1 MSIDTEELRAADV
14 EPDRQPVTAAAEDP
28 QNPELDL
35 VQERPGLPR
44 VPALTTTLAAGA
56 SSAGAA
62 WMVAGIFRDFSAH
75 FVALGG
81 ILLGTGLVMLSLR
94 ARRGAWIQY
103 LVIPL
108 AILLGAVL
116 VSADTPGAG

>member
-62 WMVAGIFRDFSAH
+62 WMAAGIFRDFSAP
-75 FVALGG
+75 FAALGG
-81 ILLGTGLVMLSLR
+81 SLLGTGLGMLSLSSPR
-94 ARRGAWIQY
+94 DPRRPY
-103 LVIPL
+103 LVIPA
-108 AILLGAVL
+108 AILL
-116 VSADTPGAG
+116 